1 MLLNGL
7 VVVIPAGG
15 YSGKLCRWI
24 ACLLSC
30 FRARTRFI
38 VITHTALAPAR
49 STDMI
54 VGFCGESEGDHAASL
69 DLMRSVAFDQAFMY
83 AYSLREKT
91 HAARNYQA
99 RSRSSL

>member
-1 MLLNGL
+1 MAPLETCAAGLPASFLASVLAQALLCS
-7 VVVIPAGG
+7 P
-15 YSGKLCRWI
+15 
-24 ACLLSC
+24 
-30 FRARTRFI
+30 T
-38 VITHTALAPAR
+38 TPLAPAR